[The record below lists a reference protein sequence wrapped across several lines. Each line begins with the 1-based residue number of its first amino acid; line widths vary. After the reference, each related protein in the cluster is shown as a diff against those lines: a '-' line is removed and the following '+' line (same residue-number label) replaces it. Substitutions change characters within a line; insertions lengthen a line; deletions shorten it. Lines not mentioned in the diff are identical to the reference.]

1 MFLASSSDRRGV
13 QGVRISTA
21 SFWNSAPL
29 EIEGFAQ
36 VLRQA
41 AVGLADHLTVGRSG
55 LKPSGRLC
63 AAKKLRTKQ
72 RKYQALQQGVDIN
85 SA

>member
-41 AVGLADHLTVGRSG
+41 AVGLPANFKQLD
-55 LKPSGRLC
+55 RLPVH
-63 AAKKLRTKQ
+63 
-72 RKYQALQQGVDIN
+72 AL
-85 SA
+85 SASSCFV